1 MKSRTLFRAVA
12 PILLTLMAAAQ
23 AAPPA
28 ADSDIDVHV
37 RQDGNHIAVDVDLP
51 VEATA
56 IQTWNVMTDYEN
68 MAKFVSN
75 LQVSRIIEHDG
86 NSLLVM
92 QKGKAQRGLLSF
104 SFENVREIMLTPHSE
119 IRSHL
124 ISGDLEASDFTT
136 SVVDHG
142 ESSEIVNH
150 GEFIAK
156 VWVPPII
163 GPAVIEAA
171 TREQFQQFRA
181 EIMRRKMQTAAGR
194 Q

>member
-1 MKSRTLFRAVA
+1 MKSKALRRAVA
-12 PILLTLMAAAQ
+12 PILLALMAVAQ
-23 AAPPA
+23 AEPA
-28 ADSDIDVHV
+28 AEDSDIDVRV

-51 VEATA
+51 VEAPA

-75 LQVSRIIEHDG
+75 LQVSRIIEHEGDR
-86 NSLLVM
+86 LLVM

-104 SFENVREIMLTPHSE
+104 SFENIREIMLTPYSE

-124 ISGDLEASDFTT
+124 ISGDLEASEFTT
-136 SVVDHG
+136 RVVDHG

-163 GPAVIEAA
+163 GPAVIEAE
-171 TREQFQQFRA
+171 TRQQFQQFRA
-181 EIMRRKMQTAAGR
+181 EIMRRKTQTAAGR